1 MPSPSDYKTEG
12 DFISACIQERQ
23 HEHPDEDQ
31 KQSTA
36 ICFSIWSD
44 RSKSMR
50 KKEADKTPYGDVE
63 YADPG
68 FQKDGKKRYPLDTEE
83 HIRAA
88 WGYINHPD
96 NWKLYTTE
104 HVTHIKN
111 AIISAWKRKIHPD
124 GPPGEK
130 SMRTKQM
137 DDNEDMT
144 PHDDET
150 QSEFMDRC
158 RMSGCDDDE
167 CSDAWDDYA
176 EEKKMQKVVQ
186 KTHID
191 KSEGMDFILS
201 DATPDRFD
209 DVVVAEGWQLAN
221 FKKNPI
227 ALFNHDASFV
237 IGKWDNLH
245 VEKAALRGRLKM
257 APAGT
262 SARIDE
268 LRKLVEAGILKAVS
282 VGFRPIEHKPR
293 GSPSTGSMYTKSEL
307 VETSLVAIPAN
318 PNALAIAKGMKVSA
332 ATLNMVFAKHGSQK
346 PIVTRSGHGKHAET
360 SPKRKGET
368 MSSPIAQ
375 RIEAKQAKI
384 VSLRDQ
390 LTEHLKAVD
399 DDNPTEENT
408 AVTETLTQQIEA
420 QERDL
425 EALKRAETNLMTKA
439 ADEPEKKTNG
449 SGGMEVKNY
458 RPFAAPIKKVN
469 PVDYIFRALTVQVK
483 HHNEKGARTMV
494 DVMKETYGECDKTY
508 AMMNIITRTATAP
521 ARTDTTGWAQELVTI
536 AIGDFFDLLQPVS
549 IYANLSSKGGRF
561 TFGPNGVIAIP
572 TRSSTPTLAGAF
584 VGQGNPIP
592 VKQGAF
598 TAITLT
604 PKKVGVISTF
614 TREIS
619 EHSTPSIEQLIRD
632 AIVADTANAIDAVL
646 MDSNAATAIRPAGLG
661 TGLSTQTANAGTD
674 LAGVIADIKTMTNA
688 LFTGTLGNVR
698 SPVWIMPPG
707 YANNISLATLS
718 STGVM
723 PFRDEIAAGRL
734 AGYPMILSANTAPS
748 DTIWLMDA
756 ADFISATGDTP
767 RFDVSDQ
774 AVLHLEDT
782 TPLDITTASVGT
794 TVKSLWQTDSI
805 GIRMLLDIN
814 WAMRR
819 TGMVYFMTG
828 VNWAP

>member
-1 MPSPSDYKTEG
+1 MPDPSKYEHES
-12 DFISACIQERQ
+12 DFISACIKQRQ
-23 HEHPDEDQ
+23 DEHPDEDQ
-31 KQSTA
+31 KQSVA
-36 ICFSIWSD
+36 ICYSMWSD
-44 RSKSMR
+44 K
-50 KKEADKTPYGDVE
+50 G
-63 YADPG
+63 
-68 FQKDGKKRYPLDTEE
+68 
-83 HIRAA
+83 
-88 WGYINHPD
+88 
-96 NWKLYTTE
+96 
-104 HVTHIKN
+104 
-111 AIISAWKRKIHPD
+111 
-124 GPPGEK
+124 K
-130 SMRTKQM
+130 SMRTKQNG
-137 DDNEDMT
+137 DDYDMT
-144 PHDDET
+144 PRDDET
-150 QSEFMDRC
+150 QPEFMARC
-158 RMSGCDDDE
+158 RAAGNDDDE
-167 CSDAWDDYA
+167 CADAWGEAA
-176 EEKKMQKVVQ
+176 EEKKMKKVVH
-186 KTHID
+186 KTHAD
-191 KSEGMDFILS
+191 HSEGMDFILS

-209 DVVVAEGWQLAN
+209 DVVIAEGWQLAN
-221 FKKNPI
+221 FKKNPV
-227 ALFNHDASFV
+227 ALFNHDSNFIVGA
-237 IGKWDNLH
+237 WQNLH
-245 VEKAALRGRLKM
+245 IANGALRGRLKM

-293 GSPSTGSMYTKSEL
+293 DAPSMGSTYTKSEL

-318 PNALAIAKGMKVSA
+318 PNALAIAKSMKLSA
-332 ATLNMVFAKHGSQK
+332 TTIDMVFAKNGSEK
-346 PIVTRSGHGKHAET
+346 TIVTRSGKMASTPRPPAKGKVT
-360 SPKRKGET
+360 Q

-390 LTEHLKAVD
+390 LTEHLKKVD
-399 DDNPTEENT
+399 DDNPTDENT

-425 EALKRAETNLMTKA
+425 EALKRAEQNLMTKA
-439 ADEPEKKTNG
+439 TEADTEKSNGKG

-483 HHNEKGARTMV
+483 HHHEKGARTMV
-494 DVMKETYGECDKTY
+494 DVMKETYGEDEKTH
-508 AMMNIITRTATAP
+508 AMMNIICRAATVP
-521 ARTDTTGWAQELVTI
+521 ARTDTTTWAQELVTV

-549 IYANLSSKGGRF
+549 IYANISALGGRF
-561 TFGPNGVIAIP
+561 TFGRNGVIAIP

-598 TAITLT
+598 SAITLT

-661 TGLSTQTANAGTD
+661 NGLSTQTPNSPGTD
-674 LAGVIADIKTMTNA
+674 LAGVIADVKTMTNA

-707 YANNISLATLS
+707 YANNVALATLS
-718 STGVM
+718 ATGIM

-734 AGYPMILSANTAPS
+734 AGYPVIKSANTAPA

-782 TPLDITTASVGT
+782 TPLDITTAAVGT

-805 GIRMLLDIN
+805 GVRMLLDIN

-819 TGMVYFMTG
+819 AGMVYFMTG